1 MRWQWSFW
9 HSVPLVLGGDEF
21 LNSQQGN
28 NTAYCQ
34 DNKTGWLNWKKQ
46 KKETWLAEFIKN
58 LADFR
63 REHPI
68 ISSEHP
74 MELNDYGRKGFP
86 DLSYH
91 GESAWI
97 SSIPADRQAAGILY
111 CGEYEKKTDQTP
123 DDYIYIGYNFHSGLS
138 HLALPKL
145 PQNKKWYLLMTTAAE
160 NSFLPEKEILE
171 DQHLLAIEGQS
182 INIVIGI

>member
-1 MRWQWSFW
+1 
-9 HSVPLVLGGDEF
+9 
-21 LNSQQGN
+21 
-28 NTAYCQ
+28 
-34 DNKTGWLNWKKQ
+34 
-46 KKETWLAEFIKN
+46 
-58 LADFR
+58 
-63 REHPI
+63 
-68 ISSEHP
+68 
-74 MELNDYGRKGFP
+74 MELNDDGRKGFP

>member
-1 MRWQWSFW
+1 MI
-9 HSVPLVLGGDEF
+9 
-21 LNSQQGN
+21 
-28 NTAYCQ
+28 TAG
-34 DNKTGWLNWKKQ
+34 KVSRI
-46 KKETWLAEFIKN
+46 F
-58 LADFR
+58 
-63 REHPI
+63 PI
-68 ISSEHP
+68 
-74 MELNDYGRKGFP
+74 MGRA
-86 DLSYH
+86 H
-91 GESAWI
+91 GI

-145 PQNKKWYLLMTTAAE
+145 PQNKKWYLLSLRQRKIRSAGKR
-160 NSFLPEKEILE
+160 NIE